1 MPSSIPWPRGRR
13 GLASR
18 SRWKPCIFYFP
29 FTFARP
35 SAGYRGRN
43 QFHAEPGFLL
53 PPSLIPR
60 HAFQASALSTKGP
73 QLQRSRAFS
82 FAARDATRTAK
93 TKTRRGGF
101 LVSAVALLG
110 LARRASMGMALVPA
124 AVAIVIHSTA
134 ADNKGRNGHG
144 ESDFHVG
151 AFHRVVAGSLCRAP
165 TGLCKPLFRSP

>member
-43 QFHAEPGFLL
+43 QFHAEPGFP
-53 PPSLIPR
+53 PPSLSTS
-60 HAFQASALSTKGP
+60 QARLSGIGTFH
-73 QLQRSRAFS
+73 QRP
-82 FAARDATRTAK
+82 AASPLAGLFFCDPGCPPLRQN
-93 TKTRRGGF
+93 KTRRGGF

-110 LARRASMGMALVPA
+110 LARRASVGMALVPA
-124 AVAIVIHSTA
+124 TVAIVIHSTA
-134 ADNKGRNGHG
+134 AENEGRNGHG